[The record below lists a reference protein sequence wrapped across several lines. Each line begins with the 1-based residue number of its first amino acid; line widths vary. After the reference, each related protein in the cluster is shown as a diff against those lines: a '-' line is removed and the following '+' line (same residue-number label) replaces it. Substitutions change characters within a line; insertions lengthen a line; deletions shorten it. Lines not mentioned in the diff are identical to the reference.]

1 MAHRLHSPRSFGL
14 ETAQGAFDLTTHT
27 LLQDGEEGFT
37 TPGESEK
44 AEGESPPD
52 ILVVDDDPANLAAI
66 EVALGDLGRRL
77 VKARSGAEALRF
89 LLVQDFALILLDVNM
104 PGMDGFE
111 TARIIRGRERSRH
124 VPIIFVTAYI
134 REDIDILTGYAL
146 GAVDFLFK
154 PIVPEVLRAKASVFV
169 ELQQRTAEV
178 ARQAGRLRELERR
191 EGERRLQEER
201 QRWEAESLREE
212 NRRKDEFLAVLAHEL
227 RNPLSPMVT
236 GLELIKVYGIEHE
249 GLERV
254 RTSMERQVHHLIRL
268 VDDLLDVSRISR
280 GKINLRREPVD
291 LGRVIEQAVENT
303 RPVVDERRH
312 ELEVEVCPDPMRLMG
327 DSVRLTQ
334 VVANLLHNAARYTEP
349 GGRVRLSCGRDGED
363 AVVRVADNGRGIDP
377 EMLGRVFEMFV
388 QAENG
393 GGGLGLGLTLVQR
406 LVELHGGR
414 VRAFSEGPGKGSE
427 FIVRLPLAEVPDGQ
441 LESAADEPGEGEGAL
456 RVVLVEDQDDVREA
470 LEALLHGWGHHVES
484 AADGVAGVEL
494 ILERRPDLALVD
506 IAMPGLD
513 GYSVARRVR
522 AQLGSNAPRLV
533 ALTGFGREEDR
544 DRARRAGFDAHI
556 TKPAGPKDLRRV
568 LRSYT
573 DGPTRDRHPN
583 VERQAGESPG
593 AAGTRGR

>member
-1 MAHRLHSPRSFGL
+1 MVR
-14 ETAQGAFDLTTHT
+14 T
-27 LLQDGEEGFT
+27 LRQDGEEGFT
-37 TPGESEK
+37 TSGESERGDV
-44 AEGESPPD
+44 EVPPD
-52 ILVVDDDPANLAAI
+52 ILVGDDDPANLAAI

-77 VKARSGAEALRF
+77 VKASSGAEALRF
-89 LLVQDFALILLDVNM
+89 LLAQDFALILLDVNM

-124 VPIIFVTAYI
+124 VPIIFVTAHI
-134 REDIDILTGYAL
+134 REDIDILTGYSL

-178 ARQAGRLRELERR
+178 ARQAGQLQELERR

-236 GLELIKVYGIEHE
+236 GLELIKVYGIEHD

-254 RTSMERQVHHLIRL
+254 RASMERQVHHLIRL

-291 LGRVIEQAVENT
+291 LARVIEQAVEST
-303 RPVVDERRH
+303 RPVLDERRH
-312 ELEVEVCPDPMRLMG
+312 ELEVEACPDPMHLMG
-327 DSVRLTQ
+327 DAVRLTQ

-363 AVVRVADNGRGIDP
+363 AVVRIADNGRGIDP

-427 FIVRLPLAEVPDGQ
+427 FIVRLPLAEVVADGQ
-441 LESAADEPGEGEGAL
+441 HEATGEEPGDEGGAL
-456 RVVLVEDQDDVREA
+456 RVVLVEDQDDVRAA

-484 AADGVAGVEL
+484 AADGIAGVAL
-494 ILERRPDLALVD
+494 ILDRRPDLALVD

-573 DGPTRDRHPN
+573 DGPTRDRHPT
-583 VERQAGESPG
+583 VERQAGEAPG
-593 AAGTRGR
+593 AARTRRR

>member
-1 MAHRLHSPRSFGL
+1 MTR
-14 ETAQGAFDLTTHT
+14 T
-27 LLQDGEEGFT
+27 LLQDGGEGIT
-37 TPGESEK
+37 TSGGAGERGDPEV
-44 AEGESPPD
+44 PPD

-89 LLVQDFALILLDVNM
+89 LLVKDFALILLDVNM

-134 REDIDILTGYAL
+134 RDDIDILTGYSL

-178 ARQAGRLRELERR
+178 ARQSIQLQELERR

-254 RTSMERQVHHLIRL
+254 RASMERQVHHLIRL

-291 LGRVIEQAVENT
+291 LGRVIEQAVEST
-303 RPVVDERRH
+303 RPVLDERRH
-312 ELEVEVCPDPMRLMG
+312 QLEVEDCHEPMRLVG
-327 DSVRLTQ
+327 DAVRLTQ

-427 FIVRLPLAEVPDGQ
+427 FIVRLPLSQGLLDGE
-441 LESAADEPGEGEGAL
+441 LDPTSEEAGDESGERAL
-456 RVVLVEDQDDVREA
+456 RVVLVEDQQDVREA
-470 LEALLHGWGHHVES
+470 LEALLHGWGHQVDS
-484 AADGVAGVEL
+484 ASDGIEGVAL
-494 ILERRPDLALVD
+494 ILHKRPDLALVD

-522 AQLGSNAPRLV
+522 SQLGSSAPRLV

-544 DRARRAGFDAHI
+544 DRARRAGFDSHI
-556 TKPAGPKDLRRV
+556 TKPAVPKDLRRV

-573 DGPTRDRHPN
+573 DGPTRDAHSSL
-583 VERQAGESPG
+583 ERQAGEAADPAG
-593 AAGTRGR
+593 AERG